1 MCYAAIG
8 ERGGSMG
15 KKLIARR
22 DFVKSTLAGFG
33 GFFFLPKIDMKQE
46 LRIVEAKGKEKKFVY
61 RTLGKTGIRVP
72 VISMGVM
79 NTNNPNLV
87 RVALDSGMVMLD
99 TAQTYQRGQN
109 EGMIGEVLKGR
120 SRDSYVLATKARLPN
135 NQTNG
140 LYTEEA
146 TEDAFLKKVDTS
158 LKNLGLEYVDIYY
171 HHNVWKRES
180 ALYEP
185 ILKALG
191 KVKKEGKARFVGI
204 TTHMNEPEVIQAA
217 IDSKFY
223 DVILTSYNFQQK
235 HYAEVRDAISRAA
248 KAGIGIVGMKAIRGA
263 WRQTPTVS
271 NPVAALKWVLQDPNV
286 HTIVPGFTTFDEM
299 NIDIAVAENPLLSD
313 HEKKDLEKV
322 ASVSGL
328 YCQGCRQC
336 LGQCPEHLPIPDLMR
351 AYMYTYGYR
360 NLGHAQDLVLS
371 LNLPDRVCEDC
382 YQCQVK
388 CSIGFN
394 VSAKIRDVV
403 RLREVPSAFIV

>member
-1 MCYAAIG
+1 M
-8 ERGGSMG
+8 SKKMMG
-15 KKLIARR
+15 RR
-22 DFVKSTLAGFG
+22 DFMKSTLAGFG
-33 GFFFLPKIDMKQE
+33 GLFFLPKIDMKQE
-46 LRIVEAKGKEKKFVY
+46 LRVVEAKGKEKKFVY

-79 NTNNPNLV
+79 NTDNPSLV

-120 SRDSYVLATKARLPN
+120 PRDSYVIATKARLPN
-135 NQTNG
+135 NQTTG

-146 TEDAFLKKVDTS
+146 TEEAFVKKVDLS

-171 HHNVWKRES
+171 HHNVWKKES

-185 ILKALG
+185 ILKALE

-217 IDSKFY
+217 VDSKFY

-235 HYAEVRDAISRAA
+235 HRAEMRSSIARAAEV
-248 KAGIGIVGMKAIRGA
+248 GIGIVGMKTIIGSR
-263 WRQTPTVS
+263 RTLVK
-271 NPVAALKWVLQDPNV
+271 NPAAALKWALQDPNV
-286 HTIVPGFTTFDEM
+286 HTIVPGFTTFEQM
-299 NIDIAVAENPLLSD
+299 NTDLAVMQDPTLTD
-313 HEKKDLEKV
+313 TEKKDLRKE
-322 ASVSGL
+322 ASLPGL
-328 YCQGCRQC
+328 YCQGCRTC

-360 NLGHAQDLVLS
+360 NLTHAQDLVLS
-371 LNLPDRVCEDC
+371 LNLPATVCEDC
-382 YQCQVK
+382 SDCVVK
-388 CSIGFN
+388 CPSGFN
-394 VSAKIRDVV
+394 VSGKIRDVV
-403 RLREVPSAFIV
+403 RLRDVPKELIG